1 MGYCKIERPDGETQC
16 CETLEELRDSMVGR
30 RYRHFKG
37 TIYIV
42 TDLAVNTESNEIMV
56 IYKCVVNPLTTWCR
70 PLCMFMSDVDRIKY
84 PNVKQKKRFEPLS
97 EQEVQNV

>member
-56 IYKCVVNPLTTWCR
+56 IYKCFVNPLTTWCR
-70 PLCMFMSDVDRIKY
+70 PLSMFMSDVDRIKY
-84 PNVKQKKRFEPLS
+84 PNVKQKKRFEPLF

>member
-1 MGYCKIERPDGETQC
+1 MNKIPGEI
-16 CETLEELRDSMVGR
+16 LEELRESMAGR

-37 TIYIV
+37 RIYIV
-42 TDLAVNTESNEIMV
+42 TDIAVHTESDEIMV
-56 IYKCVVNPLTTWCR
+56 IYKCFTDPLVTWCR
-70 PLCMFMSDVDRIKY
+70 PLSMFTSDVDRIKY